1 MKKVIFTLFVAALS
15 FTACTNKQAEQAKQ
29 DSIAAAASADSML
42 NSAIQADTMKMD
54 SMAMDTTKV
63 DSIK

>member
-1 MKKVIFTLFVAALS
+1 MKKLIFTLFVAALS
-15 FTACTNKQAEQAKQ
+15 FTACTNKKAEQAKQ

-42 NSAIQADTMKMD
+42 NSATKADTMKT
-54 SMAMDTTKV
+54 DTTKV